1 MWHNMTRGLFMVAV
15 LLCMIGAVELVQAE
29 EMGWIPMDP
38 AEYQFFMVEQ
48 PQEAF
53 QALPK
58 SYDWRTHEAV
68 TVAKD
73 QANCGSCWAFA
84 VTGAFESHIRI
95 LFHETLD
102 LSEQKLISCDSPPNK
117 GCCGGRLSAIR
128 FYEKELPRLE
138 RCYPYGDADFFSKHK
153 RCPPY
158 SDVKCSES
166 CTPVNYNAKG
176 FYTINAGD
184 ANQVNASIYQ
194 DGPAPV
200 GFTVYE
206 DFVTYW
212 DSPLGTAPWTDGVYF
227 HNSGGKRGGHAVLAF
242 GWDDTQQCYLMKNS
256 WGATTGPFGDG
267 TFKMRYDQISQA
279 VNFTVVEGS
288 GSIGTLGVIPYVEKP
303 NISVDY
309 SITIWGGKGL
319 TIQAGDPFGG
329 TDTVVMKV
337 KQESPDKETDKQ
349 KVLYKSLLRPEFCAT
364 ALDKWD
370 TDSNHA
376 VSLPDFTKGT
386 LTIKILDTA
395 DVGYPKNAL
404 VKLITED
411 GAFLY
416 VKVIKGT
423 ETCRVSDTV
432 PETRPEETAGH
443 DFESEVRQELIREPP
458 LP

>member
-1 MWHNMTRGLFMVAV
+1 MWRKLRCAIFIVAV
-15 LLCMIGAVELVQAE
+15 LLGMVGVAGPIQAE

-38 AEYQFFMVEQ
+38 AEYQVFMVEQ
-48 PQEAF
+48 PQEAY

-58 SYDWRTHEAV
+58 AYDWRNHEAV

-84 VTGAFESHIRI
+84 VTGAFESRIRI

-176 FYTINAGD
+176 FYTINVGD
-184 ANQVNASIYQ
+184 SNQVNASIYQ

-206 DFVTYW
+206 DFTTYW

-227 HNSGGKRGGHAVLAF
+227 HHSGGKRGGHAVLAF
-242 GWDDTQQCYLMKNS
+242 GWNDTQQCYLMKNS
-256 WGATTGPFGDG
+256 WGATTGPFGNG
-267 TFKMRYDQISQA
+267 TFKIRYDQISQA

-288 GSIGTLGVIPYVEKP
+288 GSIGTLGVIPYCNNHKK
-303 NISVDY
+303 SVDY
-309 SITIWGGKGL
+309 RITIWGGKGL

-337 KQESPDKETDKQ
+337 KQKSPDKKTARQ
-349 KVLYKSLLRPEFCAT
+349 KVLYKSPLRPDFCT
-364 ALDKWD
+364 AGLDDWI
-370 TDSNHA
+370 TDPNHA
-376 VSLPDFTKGT
+376 ISLPDFTEGT
-386 LTIKILDTA
+386 LRIKILDTA

-404 VKLITED
+404 VKFITEN

-416 VKVIKGT
+416 VEVIKGT
-423 ETCRVSDTV
+423 ETCRVNDTA
-432 PETRPEETAGH
+432 PESRPEETSLYNLES
-443 DFESEVRQELIREPP
+443 ESEVR
-458 LP
+458 